1 MRFIEFHILA
11 SLCFISFMISILET
25 SNKIKDFYIVS
36 DIRLRNLIDLSMI
49 LFRLRARMRMRARMV
64 IKLKEGSLVDEEL
77 LDNDVILGYD
87 SEGNM
92 VSMEILDASRKG
104 LVNALFE
111 LAKSRKKEV
120 RFLLSKIND

>member
-1 MRFIEFHILA
+1 MDLI
-11 SLCFISFMISILET
+11 
-25 SNKIKDFYIVS
+25 
-36 DIRLRNLIDLSMI
+36 IRYDPEADVL
-49 LFRLRARMRMRARMV
+49 V

-104 LVNALFE
+104 LMSALFE

-120 RFLLSKIND
+120 RFLLSKING